1 MTDQH
6 TRPSDTM
13 RTADVANGENL
24 ELDDRYDAAG
34 RKRPT
39 VLVAVDESE
48 HSIRVATAARNLF
61 GYDAHF
67 LVVSVGEP
75 TVALWGGEPLA
86 WGVSYP
92 VVPAGGPMGYPFVP
106 VAATAT
112 IPDPDMPGAGMTA
125 VDVAQ
130 RNAED
135 VVRAANLSDAEPV
148 GDVGDPSQRILA
160 IAEEQAADV
169 IVVGTHH
176 RNWLSRLFSSSVSTD
191 VLKAA
196 ERPVLVV
203 P

>member
-1 MTDQH
+1 MTESH
-6 TRPSDTM
+6 MHRSSTM
-13 RTADVANGENL
+13 TTADVANGENL

-48 HSIRVATAARNLF
+48 HSIRVAEAARALF

-75 TVALWGGEPLA
+75 AVSLWGGEPLA

-92 VVPAGGPMGYPFVP
+92 VVPAGGPIGYPFVP
-106 VAATAT
+106 VAATVA
-112 IPDPDMPGAGMTA
+112 DPDMPDAGMTP
-125 VDVAQ
+125 VDIAQ
-130 RNAED
+130 RNAEG
-135 VVRAANLSDAEPV
+135 VVRAAKLSDAEPV

-160 IAEEQAADV
+160 IAAEQQADV

-176 RNWLSRLFSSSVSTD
+176 RGWLSRLFSSSVSTD

>member
-1 MTDQH
+1 MTESH
-6 TRPSDTM
+6 THRSSTM
-13 RTADVANGENL
+13 TTADVANGENL

-48 HSIRVATAARNLF
+48 HSIRVAEAARNLF

-75 TVALWGGEPLA
+75 SVALWGGEPLA

-106 VAATAT
+106 VAATVA
-112 IPDPDMPGAGMTA
+112 DPDMPDGGLTP

-130 RNAED
+130 RNAEG

-148 GDVGDPSQRILA
+148 GDVGDPSERILA
-160 IAEEQAADV
+160 IAAEQQADV